1 MINIYKICEFVF
13 IVYLNF
19 SKLKEE
25 KITIS
30 KWYRNY
36 FHYHND
42 IVTMLIKYSLNIY
55 RRDILVT
62 NYDDTITIS
71 K

>member
-30 KWYRNY
+30 KWYR
-36 FHYHND
+36 D
-42 IVTMLIKYSLNIY
+42 
-55 RRDILVT
+55 
-62 NYDDTITIS
+62 
-71 K
+71 